1 MKTVTHN
8 SCIETEIVCSPDNK
22 NTYCI
27 TKRLKGVER
36 ETGIIVM
43 LFPTRNADNMNA
55 DDSTLNHI
63 VAHLGDFG
71 FNEVKI
77 INLFSRVV
85 NSRISS
91 RGLQVDTENMKFI
104 EDVILADKD
113 LDKCKFIVAWGNS
126 METSKAVNESK
137 KKIIETYFKKLP
149 KGKIYQIVCPERDI
163 TDGACH
169 PLFLGI
175 RAKTSKWRL
184 MEFNTDKIL
193 ANNNP
198 TDKISKMPTVSTT
211 STVKSK

>member
-8 SCIETEIVCSPDNK
+8 SCIETEIICSPDNK

-27 TKRLKGVER
+27 TKRLKGVEG

-63 VAHLGDFG
+63 VAHLDNFG

-104 EDVILADKD
+104 EDVILADKE
-113 LDKCKFIVAWGNS
+113 LNKQKFIVAWGNS
-126 METSKAVNESK
+126 METSKAVNDSK
-137 KKIIETYFKKLP
+137 KQVIEMFLNKLS

-175 RAKTSKWRL
+175 RAKTSRWRL

-193 ANNNP
+193 TENKP
-198 TDKISKMPTVSTT
+198 TDKNSKMPTLSTT

>member
-8 SCIETEIVCSPDNK
+8 SCIETEIICSPDNK

-27 TKRLKGVER
+27 TKRLKGVEG

-71 FNEVKI
+71 FNELKI
-77 INLFSRVV
+77 INLFSKVV
-85 NSRISS
+85 NARISA
-91 RGLQVDTENMKFI
+91 RGLEVDSENMKFI
-104 EDVILADKD
+104 DDVILADKD
-113 LDKCKFIVAWGNS
+113 LNNQKFIVAWGNS
-126 METSKAVNESK
+126 METSKAVNDSK
-137 KKIIETYFKKLP
+137 RQIIEMFLNKIP

-184 MEFNTDKIL
+184 LEYNTDKIL
-193 ANNNP
+193 A
-198 TDKISKMPTVSTT
+198 DKNLAEKIPKKPSISSAPTV
-211 STVKSK
+211 KLK